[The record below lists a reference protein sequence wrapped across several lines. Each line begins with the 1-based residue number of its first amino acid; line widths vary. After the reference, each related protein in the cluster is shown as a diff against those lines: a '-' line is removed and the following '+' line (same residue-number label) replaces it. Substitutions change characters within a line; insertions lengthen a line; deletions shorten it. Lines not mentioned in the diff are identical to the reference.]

1 MTLLSG
7 RRTLQAIRFPSSK
20 DTVMTSASAT
30 FFEDLARTGHVPL
43 LQRVKGTMRFDL
55 DDAGEMEHWYVAVD
69 KGDVKVSR
77 KKTSADVV
85 VNTDRALLDDMVQG
99 RVNATA
105 AALRGLIS
113 AEGNLGLLML
123 FQRLFPGP
131 SKAAAPKASAKR
143 KEARS

>member
-1 MTLLSG
+1 
-7 RRTLQAIRFPSSK
+7 
-20 DTVMTSASAT
+20 MTSPSAT
-30 FFEDLARTGHVPL
+30 FFDDLAKGGTVPL

-55 DDAGEMEHWYVAVD
+55 DDGGSIEHVYVAVD

-77 KKTSADVV
+77 KKTSADAV

-105 AALRGLIS
+105 AVLRGLIS
-113 AEGNLGLLML
+113 VEGNIGLVMV

-131 SKAAAPKASAKR
+131 SKTTAAKAGAKR
-143 KEARS
+143 AGGRS

>member
-1 MTLLSG
+1 
-7 RRTLQAIRFPSSK
+7 
-20 DTVMTSASAT
+20 MTSASAA
-30 FFEDLARTGHVPL
+30 FFEDLGRTGHVPL

-55 DDAGEMEHWYVAVD
+55 EDAGGIEHWYVAVD

-77 KKTSADVV
+77 KKTSADTV

-105 AALRGLIS
+105 AMLRGLIS
-113 AEGNLGLLML
+113 VDGNFGLLML

-131 SKAAAPKASAKR
+131 PRRRRRRAAPAGRKR
-143 KEARS
+143 

>member
-1 MTLLSG
+1 
-7 RRTLQAIRFPSSK
+7 
-20 DTVMTSASAT
+20 MTSASAA
-30 FFEDLARTGHVPL
+30 FFEDLGRTGHVPL

-55 DDAGEMEHWYVAVD
+55 EDAGGIEHWYVAVD

-77 KKTSADVV
+77 KKTSADTV

-105 AALRGLIS
+105 AMLRGLIS
-113 AEGNLGLLML
+113 VDGNFGLLML

-131 SKAAAPKASAKR
+131 PKARGKKASTR
-143 KEARS
+143 KEGRP